1 MAIEGDGEVRAVL
14 VLLARDGG
22 EVSDESRQ
30 RAAVLAPALGLVAEL
45 AAARARAR
53 DAEDRVARARQ
64 DRARLAARL
73 ARTERQATVG
83 RLAGALAHEIRNPL
97 TVIGTTV
104 QYLRDRLPAGH
115 EHRVLLDAAD
125 RKVREMDEALEAVL
139 SLTRPLDL
147 RPEPVDVA
155 GLLAEVGGFVEGR
168 ARRQGVVVAIEADA
182 GLAPAVLDRRLMER
196 ALLTLGL
203 NALDAMPSGGR
214 LTFGARM
221 VPGRGTLRL
230 SVADTGEGAADTEP
244 GAAFEFACASK
255 RRGAGLGLALTRR
268 IVEEHG
274 GAIEATGEAGRG
286 TTIVVMLPLAGGGRP
301 EAGDG

>member
-1 MAIEGDGEVRAVL
+1 
-14 VLLARDGG
+14 
-22 EVSDESRQ
+22 
-30 RAAVLAPALGLVAEL
+30 
-45 AAARARAR
+45 
-53 DAEDRVARARQ
+53 
-64 DRARLAARL
+64 
-73 ARTERQATVG
+73 
-83 RLAGALAHEIRNPL
+83 
-97 TVIGTTV
+97 
-104 QYLRDRLPAGH
+104 
-115 EHRVLLDAAD
+115 
-125 RKVREMDEALEAVL
+125 MDEALEAVL

-147 RPEPVDVA
+147 RPEPVDVG

-286 TTIVVMLPLAGGGRP
+286 TTIVVMLPLAGGPRP